1 MWMLF
6 LYFTTFSENQR
17 LTVMND
23 QKINE
28 EKIQAKLKEY
38 YAKLQELEGKA
49 KELRAEM
56 ELKIDAEIEELK
68 EKNTKLYDTFQD
80 LKSSSSSA
88 FVDIREGFDKAT
100 SALHEA
106 IRKASHH
113 FKG

>member
-1 MWMLF
+1 MD
-6 LYFTTFSENQR
+6 
-17 LTVMND
+17 D
-23 QKINE
+23 QKAKE

-56 ELKIDAEIEELK
+56 ELKIDAEIKELK

-88 FVDIREGFDKAT
+88 FVDIRDGFDKAT

-106 IRKASHH
+106 IKKASHH
-113 FKG
+113 FKA